1 MFPGRREGTR
11 ELVLLPN
18 KHTENIA
25 PNIPIPN
32 FCSKGQLERG
42 VHAQGYK
49 CVGKYSFYG
58 ILILQHLKLNIS
70 DHERGAPQQCGFN
83 HKFRPNTVLFKKN
96 LL

>member
-1 MFPGRREGTR
+1 M
-11 ELVLLPN
+11 LKDIN
-18 KHTENIA
+18 N
-25 PNIPIPN
+25 
-32 FCSKGQLERG
+32 
-42 VHAQGYK
+42 